1 MITSD
6 GNVLHTMTNQAPGDA
21 LDSVLEAFAQVSS
34 IRACG
39 PGIFEAE
46 ISREWTI
53 ASKPNGGYLLA
64 LLGRAALAL
73 NGSGDVIAAS
83 AHYLR
88 SPAPGPVEIE
98 GELLRRGRSISQVR
112 ARISQG
118 GRLCVEALMTTSQ
131 LAPATAPCWDTGIP
145 DVQVVPFDDG
155 IRLKPVTPD
164 GSKVAM
170 FDQVEVRLDPEWSG
184 VMNGRASGRGELR
197 GWLKLPLQE
206 NFEPISLLYAVDAL
220 PPPTFDT
227 DFIDMVS
234 TAELTVYVRAI
245 PAPGPVRIVTRARLI
260 DPQWV
265 DHTCDVW
272 DGTGRLVAQASQL
285 AKRLLG

>member
-1 MITSD
+1 MMRTD
-6 GNVLHTMTNQAPGDA
+6 GAHRTTNQAPGGA
-21 LDSVLEAFAQVSS
+21 PDSILEAFAQVSS

-39 PGIFEAE
+39 AMTFAAD

-53 ASKPNGGYLLA
+53 AAKPNGGYLLA
-64 LLGRAALAL
+64 LLGRSAVAL
-73 NGSGDVIAAS
+73 NGSGDVVAAS

-88 SPAPGPVEIE
+88 SPVPGPVEIE

-118 GRLCVEALMTTSQ
+118 GRLCVEALMSMSQ
-131 LAPATAPCWDTGIP
+131 LVPSTAPCWDAGIP
-145 DVQVVPFDDG
+145 DVQIVPFDDG
-155 IRLKPVTPD
+155 IRLNPVAPD
-164 GSKVAM
+164 GSRVAM
-170 FDQVEVRLDPEWSG
+170 FDQVEVRLDPQWSG
-184 VMNGRASGRGELR
+184 VTNGRPSGRGELR

-206 NFEPISLLYAVDAL
+206 NFDPVSLLYAVDAL

-227 DFIDMVS
+227 DFFDMVS

-260 DPQWV
+260 DSQWV
-265 DHTCDVW
+265 DHTCDIW
-272 DGTGRLVAQASQL
+272 DEAGRLVAQATQL
-285 AKRLLG
+285 AKRPLG

>member
-1 MITSD
+1 
-6 GNVLHTMTNQAPGDA
+6 MTNQAPGGA
-21 LDSVLEAFAQVSS
+21 PDSVLEAFAQVSS
-34 IRACG
+34 IRAREVR
-39 PGIFEAE
+39 IFEAE
-46 ISREWTI
+46 ISRAWTI

-64 LLGRAALAL
+64 LLGRAASAL
-73 NGSGDVIAAS
+73 NGSGDVVAAS

-112 ARISQG
+112 ARMSQG
-118 GRLCVEALMTTSQ
+118 GRLCVESLMSTSE
-131 LAPATAPCWDTGIP
+131 LDPSTAPCWDAGVP
-145 DVQVVPFDDG
+145 DVLHVPFDDC
-155 IRLKPVTPD
+155 IRLRPVTPD
-164 GSKVAM
+164 GSRVAM

-184 VMNGRASGRGELR
+184 VMNGRPSGRGELR

-206 NFEPISLLYAVDAL
+206 NFDPISLLYAVDAL

-227 DFIDMVS
+227 DFTDMVS

-272 DGTGRLVAQASQL
+272 DGTGRLVAQATPL
-285 AKRLLG
+285 AKRPLG

>member
-1 MITSD
+1 MAID
-6 GNVLHTMTNQAPGDA
+6 AEHTRTNQAPGGA
-21 LDSVLEAFAQVSS
+21 PDSVLEAFAQVSS
-34 IRACG
+34 IRARRAR
-39 PGIFEAE
+39 IFDAE
-46 ISREWTI
+46 ISRQWTI

-64 LLGRAALAL
+64 LLGRAASAL
-73 NGSGDVIAAS
+73 DGSGNVVAAS

-98 GELLRRGRSISQVR
+98 GELLRRGRSVSQVR
-112 ARISQG
+112 VRMSQG
-118 GRLCVEALMTTSQ
+118 GRLCVEALMSTSQ
-131 LAPATAPCWDTGIP
+131 LAPSTAPCWDTGIP
-145 DVQVVPFDDG
+145 DVQVISFDDG

-164 GSKVAM
+164 GSAVAM

-184 VMNGRASGRGELR
+184 VMNGRPSGRGELR

-206 NFEPISLLYAVDAL
+206 NFDSISLLFAVDAL

-260 DPQWV
+260 DPHWV

-272 DGTGRLVAQASQL
+272 DGTGRLVAQATQL
-285 AKRLLG
+285 AKRPLG

>member
-73 NGSGDVIAAS
+73 NGSGDVVAAS

-206 NFEPISLLYAVDAL
+206 NFDPISLLYAVDAL

>member
-1 MITSD
+1 MMATD
-6 GNVLHTMTNQAPGDA
+6 AVHAMTNQAPGGA
-21 LDSVLEAFAQVSS
+21 PDSVLEAFAQVSS
-34 IRACG
+34 IRARG
-39 PGIFEAE
+39 ARTFEAE

-64 LLGRAALAL
+64 LLGRAASAL
-73 NGSGDVIAAS
+73 DGSGDVVAAS

-88 SPAPGPVEIE
+88 SPDPGPVEME
-98 GELLRRGRSISQVR
+98 GELLRRGRSISQFR
-112 ARISQG
+112 ARMSQG
-118 GRLCVEALMTTSQ
+118 GRLCVEALMSTSQ
-131 LAPATAPCWDTGIP
+131 LAPSTAPCWDTGIP

-164 GSKVAM
+164 GSRVAM

-184 VMNGRASGRGELR
+184 VMNGRPSGRGELR

-206 NFEPISLLYAVDAL
+206 NFDPISLLYAVDAL

-227 DFIDMVS
+227 DFIEMVS

-265 DHTCDVW
+265 DHTCDIW
-272 DGTGRLVAQASQL
+272 DGTGRLVAQATQL
-285 AKRLLG
+285 AKRPLG

>member
-1 MITSD
+1 MMPTD
-6 GNVLHTMTNQAPGDA
+6 GAHNTTNQASGGAP
-21 LDSVLEAFAQVSS
+21 DSVLEAFAQVSS
-34 IRACG
+34 IRARG
-39 PGIFEAE
+39 ARTFEAE

-53 ASKPNGGYLLA
+53 ASKANGGYLLA
-64 LLGRAALAL
+64 LLGRAAVAL
-73 NGSGDVIAAS
+73 NGSGDVVAAS

-118 GRLCVEALMTTSQ
+118 GRLCVEALMSTSQ
-131 LAPATAPCWDTGIP
+131 LAPSAAPCWDTGIP
-145 DVQVVPFDDG
+145 DVQIVPFDDG
-155 IRLKPVTPD
+155 IRLKPFTPD
-164 GSKVAM
+164 GSRVAM

-184 VMNGRASGRGELR
+184 VMNGRPSGRGELR
-197 GWLKLPLQE
+197 GWLRLPLQE
-206 NFEPISLLYAVDAL
+206 NFDPVSLLYAVDAL

-260 DPQWV
+260 DSQWV

-272 DGTGRLVAQASQL
+272 DETGRLVAQATQL
-285 AKRLLG
+285 AKRPRG